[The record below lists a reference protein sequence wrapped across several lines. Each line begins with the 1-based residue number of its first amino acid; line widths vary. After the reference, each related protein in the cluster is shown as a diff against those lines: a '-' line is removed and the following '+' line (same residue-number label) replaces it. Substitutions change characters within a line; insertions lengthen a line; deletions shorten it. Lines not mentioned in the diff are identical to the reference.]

1 MAIPLSAN
9 QDSIEEQY
17 QRLERILY
25 ELYLVLRALM
35 EPQAQPSTTPTA
47 NQQPPRGQSQFFFI

>member
-9 QDSIEEQY
+9 HDSIEEQY

-35 EPQAQPSTTPTA
+35 EPQAQPLPPAA
-47 NQQPPRGQSQFFFI
+47 NQQPPRGQSRQHFY